1 MSGLIQSSVAA
12 LAMVAA
18 GVVYVEKFRPGATDS
33 EAIQAALDH
42 VGTAYAGK
50 LARIKFE
57 AGREYVY
64 DTTGNLK
71 NINNLIID
79 LNGATLKRAPSALTV
94 TTTAQDAG
102 TGQATV
108 YLTAVP
114 VCWKVGDFLTAF
126 YGPEDSKTARDPI
139 RIVGINRGNNSV
151 SLYSGLGAFG
161 DYQAIIPAGC
171 KVGKNFSAFAGRP
184 SSVEAQAVLTPGVN
198 ENVHICNGTIDGNGA
213 NQVNSSWR
221 YACEIFIQGNRSSV
235 TNMTFRDTTAE
246 CIVGHGL
253 QVAGNRFLNMGGSCL
268 HTSVHDDTLSKNS
281 MSWFVNNFVDGVN
294 KKTQAVVGHAEGAIT
309 FSWGAGRLVVAN
321 NDMRNGLEGVLGA
334 FGPSS
339 GPMGDKWLI
348 VSGNICNTFRTLFYD
363 IAVPVEGVIVHQN
376 VFVNIDTIS
385 EKTTLL
391 LQSGS
396 SSVGGNVVIGNSPI
410 NGAFRASQAVFGPLG
425 AGSIEQ
431 VKLWARR
438 DAVEGFNYGW
448 LSEQAVAVEG
458 TAAAGLAFVSG
469 NGGNSSLS
477 FYSPGGSQYGSYFI
491 SWNPATKRMKLLNNE
506 EGGALEL
513 ATPIIASQLPGPY
526 NSNAEAVA
534 AGQPVNKIYRD
545 ANGFIRVVM

>member
-1 MSGLIQSSVAA
+1 MSGLIPSSVAA
-12 LAMVAA
+12 LAMLTA
-18 GVVYVEKFRPGATDS
+18 GVVHVEKFRPGATDS

-42 VGTAYAGK
+42 VGATFAGK
-50 LARIKFE
+50 MARIEFQ

-71 NINNLIID
+71 NINNLVID
-79 LNGATLKRAPSALTV
+79 LNGATLKRAPSASTV

-114 VCWKVGDFLTAF
+114 ATWKVGDFLTAF
-126 YGPEDSKTARDPI
+126 YGPEDSKTSRDPI
-139 RIVGINRGNNSV
+139 RIVSINRGNNSV
-151 SLYSGLGAFG
+151 GLYSGFGAFG
-161 DYQAIIPAGC
+161 AYAAIIPAGC

-184 SSVEAQAVLTPGVN
+184 SSVEAQSLLAPGVN
-198 ENVHICNGTIDGNGA
+198 ENVHICNGIIDGNAA
-213 NQVNSSWR
+213 NQINSSWR

-235 TNMTFRDTTAE
+235 TNVTFRDTTAE
-246 CIVGHGL
+246 CIVGHGI

-281 MSWFVNNFVDGVN
+281 MSWFVNNLVDGVN

-309 FSWGAGRLVVAN
+309 FSWGAGRLIVAN

-334 FGPSS
+334 FGPST

-363 IAVPVEGVIVHQN
+363 IALPVEGVVVHQN
-376 VFVNIDTIS
+376 VFVNIDKIS
-385 EKTTLL
+385 EKTALL

-396 SSVGGNVVIGNSPI
+396 SSVGGNIVIGPSPI

-425 AGSIEQ
+425 AGLIEQ

-448 LSEQAVAVEG
+448 LSEQAAAVEG
-458 TAAAGLAFVSG
+458 QTAGLAFVTSNNGSG
-469 NGGNSSLS
+469 GLT
-477 FYSPGGSQYGSYFI
+477 FYSPGGSQYGSYFMH
-491 SWNPATKRMKLLNNE
+491 WKPDAKRMRIANNE

-513 ATPIIASQLPGPY
+513 ATPIIASQVPGPY
-526 NSNAEAVA
+526 NSQAEATG
-534 AGQPVNKIYRD
+534 AGHTAGKLYRD
-545 ANGFIRVVM
+545 ASGFIRVVL